1 MSGQRGDTD
10 CLARSGLFIDDD
22 NWFGNTRTSPI
33 RLRTTTC
40 AFRAHQRSSMSA
52 EQQSHKTR
60 GACSE
65 RSGRWLQT
73 SCRLGWRPQIRET
86 RARAAIPIL
95 CFTNDCRTILGGTPS
110 LQGPWR
116 VREDQSFTGI

>member
-65 RSGRWLQT
+65 RSGSWLQT
-73 SCRLGWRPQIRET
+73 WMEAPDPGVGRALGGARYET
-86 RARAAIPIL
+86 RFRFP
-95 CFTNDCRTILGGTPS
+95 R
-110 LQGPWR
+110 R
-116 VREDQSFTGI
+116 R

>member
-65 RSGRWLQT
+65 RSRSWLRT
-73 SCRLGWRPQIRET
+73 WMEAQIRET

>member
-1 MSGQRGDTD
+1 MSGQRGDTG

-22 NWFGNTRTSPI
+22 NWFGNTRTPPI

-65 RSGRWLQT
+65 RSRSWLRTWMEAPDPGDSSSEKGDRT
-73 SCRLGWRPQIRET
+73 SKQPRVQYWYGYALWVLGV
-86 RARAAIPIL
+86 
-95 CFTNDCRTILGGTPS
+95 LGPAGAE
-110 LQGPWR
+110 
-116 VREDQSFTGI
+116 VF

>member
-10 CLARSGLFIDDD
+10 CLARSGLLIDDD

-65 RSGRWLQT
+65 RSRSWL
-73 SCRLGWRPQIRET
+73 
-86 RARAAIPIL
+86 
-95 CFTNDCRTILGGTPS
+95 RTWMEAPDPGDSSSSGHTHPVFHES
-110 LQGPWR
+110 L
-116 VREDQSFTGI
+116 